1 MVEKKGQ
8 VDEVECGRPVV
19 TMDDVDHQQDVHKA
33 VRSVSVVG
41 EVLLRSDQQL
51 HLETSSEE
59 DDEER
64 KRCI

>member
-1 MVEKKGQ
+1 MAEKKGQ